1 MRKLIGLLGVAG
13 NGIGR
18 LEEAVAMALV
28 VAMAVVVNLQV
39 FARYLFHAPFIW
51 PEEVVRL
58 ILVWLTFLASAALTR
73 HGADIAVDTFVD
85 MMPTRMRRAFRAG
98 RDVVLVVLFVWVA
111 VQGWRLAAAVAGM
124 PLVATEWPTSL
135 LAWPLTIGGGLIA
148 FHALTRLIRTV
159 FGESD
164 GARG

>member
-1 MRKLIGLLGVAG
+1 MRKLIALLGAAG

-18 LEEAVAMALV
+18 LEEAAGMALI

-73 HGADIAVDTFVD
+73 RGADIAVDTFVD
-85 MMPTRMRRAFRAG
+85 MMPARARRAFLVA
-98 RDVVLVVLFVWVA
+98 RDMVLTVLFAWLA
-111 VQGWRLAAAVAGM
+111 LQGWWLAGSVADM

-135 LAWPLTIGGGLIA
+135 LAWPVAIGGGLIA
-148 FHALTRLIRTV
+148 FHAATRLLGTLFADRE
-159 FGESD
+159 GM
-164 GARG
+164 AR